1 MPVET
6 LVARLDRLVG
16 RHVPSLLRLNPLAVD
31 SVIETLL
38 AEIGTVL
45 GTDSAAF
52 AAGDS
57 PGCKTA
63 RTWTRP
69 GAMPDGTPLTLPV
82 MVGGQR
88 LGVLSVGPSPNGEPF
103 PLVVEERLRVLAELM
118 TLTVQCGERLMALA
132 RAGTEAGGASLCDDG
147 PDAGDFEDIIGDSPL
162 LQLAIARILEVAPTD
177 ATVVLMGETGTGKE
191 LFARA
196 VHNRSRRRGRPF
208 VRVNCAALPPT
219 LIETEL
225 FGHERGAFT
234 GAVSMRRGRF
244 ELADKGTLF
253 LDEVGDL
260 PLDVQAKL
268 LRVLQEGEFERVG
281 SSESRSVDVRVVA
294 ATHHD
299 LESAVKEGRFRTDLY
314 YRLNVFPIALPPLR
328 DRADD
333 IPRLTWF
340 FVNRRQRALNRK
352 ITSIPPA
359 VLAALQQHSWP
370 GNVRELENV
379 VERAMIHSTGDTLL
393 LDDGPKMP
401 AWRSPNEVTTLEDV
415 ERQHIER
422 VLRRCRWRVNG
433 PGNAAE
439 TLGMHPNTLRFR
451 MKKLGIERP
460 KGLMVLEAGRLS
472 A

>member
-6 LVARLDRLVG
+6 IVARLDRLVS

-31 SVIETLL
+31 RVIETLL

-45 GTDSAAF
+45 ATDSAAF

-69 GAMPDGTPLTLPV
+69 GAMPDGEPLTLPV
-82 MVGGQR
+82 VVGGQR
-88 LGVLSVGPSPNGEPF
+88 LGVLTVGPAPNGEPF

-118 TLTVQCGERLMALA
+118 TLTVQCGERLLALA
-132 RAGTEAGGASLCDDG
+132 RAGTESGPASLVDDG
-147 PDAGDFEDIIGDSPL
+147 PDGGDFEDIIGDSPL
-162 LQLAIARILEVAPTD
+162 LQVAIARILEVAPTD

-219 LIETEL
+219 LNETEL

-328 DRADD
+328 ERKGDVPLLARFYIDRFNQEFRKRVRGLSADA
-333 IPRLTWF
+333 TE
-340 FVNRRQRALNRK
+340 V
-352 ITSIPPA
+352 
-359 VLAALQQHSWP
+359 LQQYGWP
-370 GNVRELENV
+370 GNVRELRNAI
-379 VERAMIHSTGDTLL
+379 ERAMLLIEGDLL
-393 LDDGPKMP
+393 EP
-401 AWRSPNEVTTLEDV
+401 EHFTTLTRTVATTQFRLPPEGVNLDEV
-415 ERQHIER
+415 ERQLLLQALER
-422 VLRRCRWRVNG
+422 ANG
-433 PGNAAE
+433 NQTQAAQ
-439 TLGMHPNTLRFR
+439 L
-451 MKKLGIERP
+451 LGINRDQVRYRIE
-460 KGLMVLEAGRLS
+460 KFGLSKV
-472 A
+472 